1 MRDGSGPI
9 AVALG
14 LLLLFLPLFWM
25 GGMMGFGMGAGVL
38 FWAVLALLL
47 YYAIAGGDS
56 GQKDALRVLRER
68 YARGEITREEFL
80 KMKEEIGG

>member
-80 KMKEEIGG
+80 RMKEEIGG

>member
-1 MRDGSGPI
+1 MREGSGPL

-56 GQKDALRVLRER
+56 GQKDALKVLRER

-80 KMKEEIGG
+80 RMKEEIGG